1 MTFLGLI
8 FSQRWSSRTEKGS
21 MVISWRPQHEVYPS
35 RAPAPDLLAFDGGR
49 VIGRMFQMTRRG
61 SKTCWYW
68 TVMAT
73 GAGVL
78 VDPPSGVEDGQD
90 SAARCLVEA
99 YERLMLSPT
108 DRSLA
113 VTQGVQFLPAGLKIN
128 QPHTGIGAAG
138 GSAQPLQEPEK

>member
-1 MTFLGLI
+1 MA
-8 FSQRWSSRTEKGS
+8 
-21 MVISWRPQHEVYPS
+21 ISWRPRHEVYPDH
-35 RAPAPDLLAFDGGR
+35 APASDFLAFDGER

-61 SKTCWYW
+61 STTRWYW
-68 TVMAT
+68 IVMAT